1 MPLTFTYM
9 VANYN
14 YARFL
19 AENLA
24 GMGMQTRQADR
35 VLVTDDVSTRDT
47 PEQIRA
53 AASAMPQ
60 AEIVFNETNIGSLP
74 HARKDVAMVRTDAY
88 LLMSADDYLVDPNFI
103 ADALD
108 LLEAHPNLVAVTG
121 HHEPVD
127 ETGKPLGPLKIDT
140 SAPWTLL
147 PARDLRRRLA
157 LENVVPAICTV
168 VRTSAHQRVPAYP
181 VDNDLCGDWIHWY
194 MLTFSGD
201 VARLNRV
208 VCAYR
213 IHQQNLHLAH
223 QRSGKQMQLMA
234 EGYRTLLA
242 LPDLDDETRDI
253 LAAGRARVLIRS
265 APIRQL
271 PGVLA
276 REAKQS
282 MAWLALA
289 ETLCERV
296 ASSLNQTALRYR
308 DRAIARA
315 PLP

>member
-1 MPLTFTYM
+1 MALTFTYIVM
-9 VANYN
+9 NFN

-19 AENLA
+19 PANLA
-24 GMGMQTRQADR
+24 GMRLQTRQADR
-35 VLVTDDVSTRDT
+35 VLISDDVSTRDT

-53 AASAMPQ
+53 AASAMPE
-60 AEIVFNETNIGSLP
+60 AEILFNPKNIGSIP
-74 HARKDVAMVRTDAY
+74 HARADVAMVRTDAY
-88 LLMSADDYLVDPNFI
+88 LLISADDYLVDPNFV
-103 ADALD
+103 ADALA
-108 LLEAHPNLVAVTG
+108 LLEANPNLVAVTG
-121 HHEPVD
+121 HHESVD
-127 ETGKPLGPLKIDT
+127 EHGKSLGPLKIDT
-140 SAPWTLL
+140 SSPWTLL

-168 VRTSAHQRVPAYP
+168 VRTSAHARVPGYP

-213 IHQQNLHLAH
+213 IHQQNLHIAH
-223 QRSGKQMQLMA
+223 QRSGKQMHLMA

-242 LPDLDDETRDI
+242 LPDLDEETRAI
-253 LAAGRARVLIRS
+253 LAAGRARVMIRS
-265 APIRQL
+265 APLRQL

-276 REAKQS
+276 REAGQS

-296 ASSLNQTALRYR
+296 ARNLDKAAARYR
-308 DRAIARA
+308 ERAIARA